1 MSRPRSFLM
10 AVANVTLIIYG
21 ATLTYINM
29 CLQLR
34 EPLKRIQMATTI
46 LIGYRHTPDLFGGK
60 GILKH
65 IRTVS
70 ED

>member
-1 MSRPRSFLM
+1 M

-34 EPLKRIQMATTI
+34 
-46 LIGYRHTPDLFGGK
+46 
-60 GILKH
+60 
-65 IRTVS
+65 
-70 ED
+70 

>member
-21 ATLTYINM
+21 ATLTYINT

-34 EPLKRIQMATTI
+34 
-46 LIGYRHTPDLFGGK
+46 
-60 GILKH
+60 
-65 IRTVS
+65 
-70 ED
+70 